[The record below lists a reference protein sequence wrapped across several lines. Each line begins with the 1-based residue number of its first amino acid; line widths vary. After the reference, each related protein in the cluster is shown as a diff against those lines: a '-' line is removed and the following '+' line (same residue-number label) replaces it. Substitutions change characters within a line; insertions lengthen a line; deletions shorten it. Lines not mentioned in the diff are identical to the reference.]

1 MSNFS
6 AISVPS
12 VVNVFGCGFAALRL
26 CGAKNME
33 KEWVFD
39 DIEVESYAG
48 YKGEESPRAFVH
60 LGKRFEVLEI
70 LDRWYEGGV
79 DPKALRQ
86 DYFRVKT
93 REGEIFLLRY
103 TPRYQAWTL
112 CRSLPAPG
120 FSNN

>member
-1 MSNFS
+1 MPKFIASLC
-6 AISVPS
+6 PL
-12 VVNVFGCGFAALRL
+12 CL

-33 KEWVFD
+33 KDWVFE
-39 DIEVESYAG
+39 DIEVESYSG

-79 DPKALRQ
+79 DPKALRH

-93 REGEIFLLRY
+93 KEGETFMLRH
-103 TPRYQAWTL
+103 TPRFQAWTL
-112 CRSLPAPG
+112 CRRLPAPRV
-120 FSNN
+120 SNN